1 MSSPSNNAV
10 ADIGILANGHRP
22 NDDGSTVNEPEIIIT
37 SRRDVYGSMAHGT
50 DLCGNCCFGDIAD
63 GSTTSPVLP
72 PIVGLRISGVG
83 NVPLPISDEH
93 AGKIKS
99 RITNEE
105 KGGKKISSLYEID
118 ASKIKLQN
126 PLPISDHHVSEIK
139 KRAISEEEGSGE
151 VYEIDACKIKIENPM
166 WNESLGNLLD
176 TVAYKLGVNPGHLSA
191 RPKKIMYME
200 KGGYI
205 NRRRDDDED
214 GNVLGSLLIQLP
226 SQFTGGELTIY
237 NSSVEDDKDEESFK
251 FTLGAGAVAT
261 YSCHFACHF
270 SDCEYEMAKLRSG
283 SRLLL
288 CYSLR
293 YKEVDPMPTAGLI
306 TETISPLACSLGGL
320 PPADRI
326 VVIPLE
332 KEYRIHSLAN
342 SGINALSRAHRQKA
356 EALKA
361 AGTDWELRIV
371 NAKLEHTCGYF
382 EDCNKNSSVIE
393 IYDEFGKCVT
403 EEMSWLTKAVDF
415 DCVAHDGMML
425 AAHDEDD
432 DECVSNWGAC
442 KSERR
447 SCYDSDIYEATFLVS
462 YDPAFETELRCLG
475 GCEEVAEVSETVV
488 NTRDYALLDRV
499 LGVIDSKE
507 KSKFDVKSCQILLQM
522 MTASTKNAQSLVV
535 LVNKVLGGLSSS
547 EEPDELLYNVIIDAV
562 DKLGHAELR
571 ESIEQLFAEV
581 KRKEHKDICFFLRR
595 MDFALKMN
603 KRSPNY
609 LEAAINDLN
618 EHGTRRVV
626 LDSAA
631 VVNSI
636 MNMISHHKRQRHGL
650 SSVVQASLTFLHS
663 VPLTSKSL
671 PLLMDRTHL
680 LKHLLDQKMFGSLQ
694 KPLAEFVDDFIKGL
708 GLVIEN
714 STDCNALETKLK
726 GDGKHIYVQAAAFL
740 IKYGTQNDWDG
751 FGEQIIKKK
760 SIFSTLIEAII
771 SDDVDGKRLLRD
783 ILNKCLLRI
792 FISYTNSDWI
802 RGLKF
807 EPRNAT
813 LHVQKVLEL
822 CPSVARIVDKD
833 KRLPLHHAVASSVQ
847 SYNAS
852 FEVVMK
858 VFNAY
863 KPAASIRDPITKLYP
878 FQLAASNRNYKASF
892 SLLLE
897 NPNLVSSAIN
907 GTKGRGRKRKR
918 VRKSST

>member
-1 MSSPSNNAV
+1 M
-10 ADIGILANGHRP
+10 
-22 NDDGSTVNEPEIIIT
+22 
-37 SRRDVYGSMAHGT
+37 
-50 DLCGNCCFGDIAD
+50 
-63 GSTTSPVLP
+63 
-72 PIVGLRISGVG
+72 
-83 NVPLPISDEH
+83 
-93 AGKIKS
+93 
-99 RITNEE
+99 
-105 KGGKKISSLYEID
+105 
-118 ASKIKLQN
+118 Q
-126 PLPISDHHVSEIK
+126 
-139 KRAISEEEGSGE
+139 
-151 VYEIDACKIKIENPM
+151 
-166 WNESLGNLLD
+166 GNL
-176 TVAYKLGVNPGHLSA
+176 AF
-191 RPKKIMYME
+191 
-200 KGGYI
+200 
-205 NRRRDDDED
+205 RDEYNLADHRFTKE
-214 GNVLGSLLIQLP
+214 LEFQLP
-226 SQFTGGELTIY
+226 SRFSGGELTIY
-237 NSSVEDDKDEESFK
+237 NSGEEDDQDEEESFK
-251 FTLGAGAVAT
+251 FTLGAGEAAA

-270 SDCEYEMAKLRSG
+270 SYCEYEMAKLRSG
-283 SRLLL
+283 YRVLLR
-288 CYSLR
+288 YSLH
-293 YKEVDPMPTAGLI
+293 YKQVGAKVMPTAGGVNESRTLL
-306 TETISPLACSLGGL
+306 EESLYGL
-320 PPADRI
+320 PPADRM
-326 VVIPLE
+326 VVLPLV
-332 KEYRIHSLAN
+332 KEYDGLTLVN
-342 SGINALSRAHRQKA
+342 TGINALSRFQRKRA

-361 AGTDWELRIV
+361 AGPDWELLIV
-371 NAKLEHTCGYF
+371 NAKLEHTCGYD
-382 EDCNKNSSVIE
+382 EHYDLASVIE
-393 IYDEFGKCVT
+393 IFDENGNRLT

-442 KSERR
+442 KSESRTY
-447 SCYDSDIYEATFLVS
+447 YDDRKKIYEATFLVS
-462 YDPAFETELRCLG
+462 YDPAFEMELKCLG
-475 GCEEVAEVSETVV
+475 GCEEVAEVSEMVV
-488 NTRDYALLDRV
+488 NAQDYDLLDRV

-522 MTASTKNAQSLVV
+522 MIASTKNAQSLVV

-595 MDFALKMN
+595 MDFAFKLN
-603 KRSPNY
+603 KRIEEGDPNY

-618 EHGTRRVV
+618 EHGHGRAV

-636 MNMISHHKRQRHGL
+636 VNMISHHKRQRHGL
-650 SSVVQASLTFLHS
+650 SSVVQASLTFLHN

-694 KPLAEFVDDFIKGL
+694 TPLAEFVADFIRGL
-708 GLVIEN
+708 RLVIKH

-833 KRLPLHHAVASSVQ
+833 KRLPLHHAAASSVQ
-847 SYNAS
+847 SFNAS

>member
-1 MSSPSNNAV
+1 MSSPSNAV

-83 NVPLPISDEH
+83 NVPLPISDDH

-99 RITNEE
+99 RIANEE
-105 KGGKKISSLYEID
+105 KGGKKISSLYEIG
-118 ASKIKLQN
+118 
-126 PLPISDHHVSEIK
+126 
-139 KRAISEEEGSGE
+139 AISEEEGSGE
-151 VYEIDACKIKIENPM
+151 VYEIDASQIKLQNPQF
-166 WNESLGNLLD
+166 NESLGNLLD

-191 RPKKIMYME
+191 RPKKLMYME
-200 KGGYI
+200 KGGCI
-205 NRRRDDDED
+205 NKRRDDDED
-214 GNVLGSLLIQLP
+214 GNVLGSLIIQLP

-237 NSSVEDDKDEESFK
+237 NSSVEDDKDEELFK
-251 FTLGAGAVAT
+251 FTLGAGEEAT

-306 TETISPLACSLGGL
+306 TETISPLTCSLVGL

-371 NAKLEHTCGYF
+371 NAKLEHTCGYWD
-382 EDCNKNSSVIE
+382 DCDNNFSVIE
-393 IYDEFGKCVT
+393 IHDEFGKCVT

-442 KSERR
+442 KSESR
-447 SCYDSDIYEATFLVS
+447 SCYDSAIYEATFLVS

-507 KSKFDVKSCQILLQM
+507 KSKFDVKSCQIILQM
-522 MTASTKNAQSLVV
+522 LTASTKNAQSLVV

-547 EEPDELLYNVIIDAV
+547 EEPDEQLYNVIIDAV

-571 ESIEQLFAEV
+571 ESIEQLFADI
-581 KRKEHKDICFFLRR
+581 KRKERKDISFFLRR
-595 MDFALKMN
+595 MDFALKLN
-603 KRSPNY
+603 KRIEEGDPNY

-618 EHGTRRVV
+618 EHGHGREV

-636 MNMISHHKRQRHGL
+636 VNMISHHKRQRHGL
-650 SSVVQASLTFLHS
+650 SSVVQASLTFLHN

-694 KPLAEFVDDFIKGL
+694 TPLAEFVADFIRGL
-708 GLVIEN
+708 RLVIEH

-726 GDGKHIYVQAAAFL
+726 GDGKHIYIQAAAFL

-751 FGEQIIKKK
+751 FGKQIIKKK
-760 SIFSTLIEAII
+760 SIFSALTEAII

-783 ILNKCLLRI
+783 ILNKCLLQI
-792 FISYTNSDWI
+792 FISYNNSDWI

-807 EPRNAT
+807 EPRLAI

-822 CPSVARIVDKD
+822 CPSVAQMVDKD
-833 KRLPLHHAVASSVQ
+833 KRLPLHHAAASSVQ

-852 FEVVMK
+852 FEVVMR

>member
-1 MSSPSNNAV
+1 MSSPSNAV

-83 NVPLPISDEH
+83 NVPLPISDDH

-99 RITNEE
+99 RIANEE
-105 KGGKKISSLYEID
+105 KGGKKISSLYEIG
-118 ASKIKLQN
+118 
-126 PLPISDHHVSEIK
+126 
-139 KRAISEEEGSGE
+139 AISEEEGSGE
-151 VYEIDACKIKIENPM
+151 VYEIDASQIKLQNPQF
-166 WNESLGNLLD
+166 NESLGNLLD

-191 RPKKIMYME
+191 RPKKLMYME
-200 KGGYI
+200 KGGCI
-205 NRRRDDDED
+205 NKRRDDDED
-214 GNVLGSLLIQLP
+214 GNVLGSLIIQLP

-237 NSSVEDDKDEESFK
+237 NSSVEDDKDEELFK
-251 FTLGAGAVAT
+251 FTLGAGAEAT
-261 YSCHFACHF
+261 YSCHFACYF

-293 YKEVDPMPTAGLI
+293 YNEVDPMPTAGLI
-306 TETISPLACSLGGL
+306 TETISPLTCSLVGL

-371 NAKLEHTCGYF
+371 NAKLEHTCGYWD
-382 EDCNKNSSVIE
+382 DCDNNFSVIE
-393 IYDEFGKCVT
+393 IHDEFGKCVT

-442 KSERR
+442 KSESR
-447 SCYDSDIYEATFLVS
+447 SCYDSAIYEATFLVS

-507 KSKFDVKSCQILLQM
+507 KSKFDVKSCQIILQM
-522 MTASTKNAQSLVV
+522 LTASTKNAQSLVV

-547 EEPDELLYNVIIDAV
+547 EEPDEQLYNVIIDAV

-571 ESIEQLFAEV
+571 ESIEQLFADI
-581 KRKEHKDICFFLRR
+581 KRKERKDISFFLRR
-595 MDFALKMN
+595 MDFALKLN
-603 KRSPNY
+603 KRIEEGDPNY

-618 EHGTRRVV
+618 EHGHGREV

-636 MNMISHHKRQRHGL
+636 VNMISHHKRQRHGL
-650 SSVVQASLTFLHS
+650 SSVVQASLTFLHN

-694 KPLAEFVDDFIKGL
+694 TPLAEFVADFIRGL
-708 GLVIEN
+708 RLVIEH

-726 GDGKHIYVQAAAFL
+726 GDGKHIYIQAAAFL

-751 FGEQIIKKK
+751 FGKQIIKKK
-760 SIFSTLIEAII
+760 SIFSALTEAII

-783 ILNKCLLRI
+783 ILNKCLLQI
-792 FISYTNSDWI
+792 FISYNNSDWI

-807 EPRNAT
+807 EPRLAI

-822 CPSVARIVDKD
+822 CPSVAQMVDKD
-833 KRLPLHHAVASSVQ
+833 KRLPLHHAAASSVQ

-852 FEVVMK
+852 FEVVMR

-918 VRKSST
+918 MRKSSA

>member
-1 MSSPSNNAV
+1 MSSPSNAV

-99 RITNEE
+99 GIANEE
-105 KGGKKISSLYEID
+105 KGGKKISSLYEIEG
-118 ASKIKLQN
+118 N
-126 PLPISDHHVSEIK
+126 VPLPISDHHASEIK
-139 KRAISEEEGSGE
+139 KRVISEEEGSGE
-151 VYEIDACKIKIENPM
+151 VYEIDASQIKVQNPQF
-166 WNESLGNLLD
+166 NESLGNLLD

-191 RPKKIMYME
+191 RPKKLIYME

-205 NRRRDDDED
+205 NRRRDDDKD
-214 GNVLGSLLIQLP
+214 GNVLGSLIIQLP

-251 FTLGAGAVAT
+251 FTLGAGEEAT

-293 YKEVDPMPTAGLI
+293 YKEVDQMPTAGLI
-306 TETISPLACSLGGL
+306 TETISPLTCSLGGL

-326 VVIPLE
+326 IVIPLD

-371 NAKLEHTCGYF
+371 NAKLEHTCSF
-382 EDCNKNSSVIE
+382 WDDCDNNSSVIG
-393 IYDEFGKCVT
+393 IYDEIGKCVT

-425 AAHDEDD
+425 AAHDE

-475 GCEEVAEVSETVV
+475 GCEEVAEVSEMVV
-488 NTRDYALLDRV
+488 NAQDYALLDRV

-522 MTASTKNAQSLVV
+522 LTASTKNAQSLVV

-547 EEPDELLYNVIIDAV
+547 EEPDGQLYNVIIDAV

-595 MDFALKMN
+595 MDFAFKLN
-603 KRSPNY
+603 KRIEEGDPNY

-618 EHGTRRVV
+618 EHGHGRAV

-631 VVNSI
+631 VVTSI
-636 MNMISHHKRQRHGL
+636 VNMISHHKRQRHGL
-650 SSVVQASLTFLHS
+650 SSVVQASLTFLHN

-671 PLLMDRTHL
+671 PLLVDRTHL

-694 KPLAEFVDDFIKGL
+694 TPLAEFVADFIRGL
-708 GLVIEN
+708 RLVIEH

-726 GDGKHIYVQAAAFL
+726 GDGKHIYIQAAAFL

-751 FGEQIIKKK
+751 FGKQIIKKK
-760 SIFSTLIEAII
+760 SIFSALTEAII

-783 ILNKCLLRI
+783 ILNKCLLQNY
-792 FISYTNSDWI
+792 ISYHNSDWI

-822 CPSVARIVDKD
+822 CPSVAQMVDKD
-833 KRLPLHHAVASSVQ
+833 KRLPLHHAATSSVQ

-852 FEVVMK
+852 FEVVMR

-918 VRKSST
+918 MRKSSA